1 MRRISLFCATCAL
14 IVCGW
19 SDAFA
24 QNASEPISEMQEDEA
39 LAFVLEEVVVTA
51 EKLSSTVQ
59 KTPGAVV
66 SQSGDDLIRKSIT
79 DITSLDKAI
88 PGFQSIATPI
98 VGSMI
103 VFLRGVGQPVPGDNT
118 QPGVAFNF
126 DGVYVPRQL
135 THAAFFDIARMEA
148 LPGPQGTLYGRNAA
162 GGIIN
167 VTVAKPT
174 DRLEGSL
181 LFQGGNFSDI
191 HATGVLNVP
200 VSDTLALRGAVD
212 YHKND
217 GYLSNGTND
226 VDSTSGRLSM
236 LLEPNDAFSLT
247 VSASA
252 FRNAGKGSSTVIVNG
267 VPGFSLYTPDPSDPW
282 FDPDATPGLFRDFRG
297 QFVTADMTYDFGAMT
312 LTYLAGYSH
321 YDHDTFYQLGSL
333 HTRTP
338 SKGHFLSHE
347 LRLASDTD
355 GRAKWLG
362 GLFWYDGSSS
372 QRGSIALPAVPP
384 ILPARTIT
392 SEVNIDELESYAA
405 FGQYTYSLTDRVRL
419 TAGGRYSM
427 DKIAGRGSQTLRLLD
442 GTVLG
447 APDLFGAPMDDDRFD
462 WKVGI
467 ETDVSQKSLLY
478 ANVQTGYLQ
487 GGFTPPPSDM
497 ITTFEP
503 AKLLAFN
510 LGAKN
515 RFLGDRLQIND
526 EFFFYD
532 YDDYQITFTRPPAAA
547 ITINAAKAEIYGNQ
561 LDIDFLPARGTELFL
576 NATWLHAEYTKFV
589 DPLPPFQN
597 LEGFQLQLSP
607 TLSGTAGLQQQWWLG
622 RGGVLAARAEVYYND
637 GFWGTYNHV
646 PNTYQSSYTRTDVT
660 LTYTTDDE
668 KWSVSAYVNNIEDEA
683 VYPNLTAAGTG
694 EILSTISLP
703 RTYGVRMAVRFSE

>member
-1 MRRISLFCATCAL
+1 
-14 IVCGW
+14 
-19 SDAFA
+19 
-24 QNASEPISEMQEDEA
+24 
-39 LAFVLEEVVVTA
+39 
-51 EKLSSTVQ
+51 
-59 KTPGAVV
+59 
-66 SQSGDDLIRKSIT
+66 
-79 DITSLDKAI
+79 
-88 PGFQSIATPI
+88 
-98 VGSMI
+98 
-103 VFLRGVGQPVPGDNT
+103 
-118 QPGVAFNF
+118 
-126 DGVYVPRQL
+126 
-135 THAAFFDIARMEA
+135 
-148 LPGPQGTLYGRNAA
+148 
-162 GGIIN
+162 
-167 VTVAKPT
+167 
-174 DRLEGSL
+174 
-181 LFQGGNFSDI
+181 
-191 HATGVLNVP
+191 
-200 VSDTLALRGAVD
+200 
-212 YHKND
+212 
-217 GYLSNGTND
+217 
-226 VDSTSGRLSM
+226 
-236 LLEPNDAFSLT
+236 
-247 VSASA
+247 
-252 FRNAGKGSSTVIVNG
+252 
-267 VPGFSLYTPDPSDPW
+267 
-282 FDPDATPGLFRDFRG
+282 
-297 QFVTADMTYDFGAMT
+297 
-312 LTYLAGYSH
+312 
-321 YDHDTFYQLGSL
+321 
-333 HTRTP
+333 
-338 SKGHFLSHE
+338 
-347 LRLASDTD
+347 
-355 GRAKWLG
+355 
-362 GLFWYDGSSS
+362 
-372 QRGSIALPAVPP
+372 
-384 ILPARTIT
+384 
-392 SEVNIDELESYAA
+392 
-405 FGQYTYSLTDRVRL
+405 
-419 TAGGRYSM
+419 M

-467 ETDVSQKSLLY
+467 ETDVAQKSLLY

-589 DPLPPFQN
+589 DPLPPFQD